1 MQRVRLGGWISLA
14 VALATGVPAC
24 GAHLHRER
32 DAEGSQQAQTELKAA
47 RLTEGFAPEL
57 QQAAAMLEQELLLA
71 RAWAQTGRDRDLLDV
86 LSATALDENDPET
99 EILMHPRCRGRFK
112 ADGWTTLCSKLSRRI
127 AELGGLTLPL
137 APVVPTPE
145 PAASGRPRK
154 EPVRPAGPDPILGL
168 LADLRGQGRAW
179 TGPQSDA
186 ARLAKAGTDL
196 VVSAR
201 AMGLSETAVPLP
213 RCPAA
218 PPAPGVQLDPA
229 IVAGLKRVHG
239 LCGDRRRNLGALFK
253 VGCAGVAECKGGRL
267 GAASAAAAAVHDA
280 LVAHDGELS
289 RRLDAYAAVRR
300 SCETTGSS
308 GHVLAASTTGSSG
321 QVARGGSG
329 PATCDPAQV
338 QRAFAAL
345 DEIPTHPALA
355 AQDYTALAR
364 EGRVIQ
370 LREQLAALGAL
381 ITARSGD
388 SPKRVQTGG
397 MQVSPA
403 LARALHGTVAGI
415 QRVEAVVDAF
425 EVAVLGL
432 IRETLRVEVS
442 ALSSAIGHAERR
454 RRIDLARVTAQLDEY
469 TLLIAAYAD
478 LQRLERSGC
487 ALRPFLEAQQQPTCR
502 DETTRMLLAYSNAW
516 TLGRA
521 AQQQADVLDLGVR
534 HEASIDR
541 SRAAMA
547 LREVYLVAGVA
558 ELAKFTRGGFQPE
571 ALAQIIVSAV
581 GFGIVAGGV
590 Y

>member
-1 MQRVRLGGWISLA
+1 MA

-32 DAEGSQQAQTELKAA
+32 DAESSQQAQTELKAA

-57 QQAAAMLEQELLLA
+57 QQASAMLEQELALA
-71 RAWAQTGRDRDLLDV
+71 RTWAQTGRDRDLLDV
-86 LSATALDENDPET
+86 LSATATDENDPET

-137 APVVPTPE
+137 APAVPTSE
-145 PAASGRPRK
+145 PPASGRPRK
-154 EPVRPAGPDPILGL
+154 EPSRPAGPDPILGL
-168 LADLRGQGRAW
+168 LAELHGQRRAW
-179 TGPQSDA
+179 SGPQSDA
-186 ARLAKAGTDL
+186 SRLAKAGTDL
-196 VVSAR
+196 VVGAR
-201 AMGLSETAVPLP
+201 AMGLSETTVPLP

-253 VGCAGVAECKGGRL
+253 VGCAGVAECNGGRL
-267 GAASAAAAAVHDA
+267 GATAAAAATVHDA
-280 LVAHDGELS
+280 LLAHDAELS
-289 RRLDAYAAVRR
+289 RRLDAYAAARR
-300 SCETTGSS
+300 PCEATGPS
-308 GHVLAASTTGSSG
+308 GHVLAASTTGPSG
-321 QVARGGSG
+321 QVTAGPVG
-329 PATCDPAQV
+329 PANCDPAQV

-345 DEIPTHPALA
+345 DEIPTHPALT

-364 EGRVIQ
+364 EGRAIQ

-381 ITARSGD
+381 IQTRSG
-388 SPKRVQTGG
+388 GG
-397 MQVSPA
+397 PPRAPASAMKVSPA

-415 QRVEAVVDAF
+415 QSVEAVVDAF
-425 EVAVLGL
+425 EVAVLSL
-432 IRETLRVEVS
+432 IRETLRVEAS
-442 ALSSAIGHAERR
+442 ALASAIGHAERR
-454 RRIDLARVTAQLDEY
+454 RRIDLARITAQLDEY
-469 TLLIAAYAD
+469 TLLVSAYAD

-487 ALRPFLEAQQQPTCR
+487 ALKPFVEAQQQQGCR

-516 TLGRA
+516 TLGRS

-547 LREVYLVAGVA
+547 VREVYLIAGVA

>member
-1 MQRVRLGGWISLA
+1 MA
-14 VALATGVPAC
+14 VALAMPAC

-32 DAEGSQQAQTELKAA
+32 DAEGSQQAQAELKAA

-57 QQAAAMLEQELLLA
+57 QQASAMLEQELALG
-71 RAWAQTGRDRDLLDV
+71 RTWAQTGRDRDLLDV
-86 LSATALDENDPET
+86 LSATAIDENDPET

-127 AELGGLTLPL
+127 AELGGLTLPF
-137 APVVPTPE
+137 ASVVAAASESP
-145 PAASGRPRK
+145 ASGRPRK
-154 EPVRPAGPDPILGL
+154 EPSRPAGPDPILGL
-168 LADLRGQGRAW
+168 LAELRGQGRAW
-179 TGPQSDA
+179 SGPQSDTS
-186 ARLAKAGTDL
+186 RLAKAGTDL
-196 VVSAR
+196 VVGAR
-201 AMGLSETAVPLP
+201 AMGLSETAVPQP

-229 IVAGLKRVHG
+229 IVAALKRVHG

-253 VGCAGVAECKGGRL
+253 AGCAGVAECNGGRL
-267 GAASAAAAAVHDA
+267 GATSAAAATVHDA
-280 LVAHDGELS
+280 LAAHDLELS
-289 RRLDAYAAVRR
+289 RRLDAYAAARR
-300 SCETTGSS
+300 PCEATGPS

-321 QVARGGSG
+321 QVTPMPAGPAG

-345 DEIPTHPALA
+345 DEIPTHPALTSH
-355 AQDYTALAR
+355 DYTALAR

-381 ITARSGD
+381 IQARSG
-388 SPKRVQTGG
+388 GG
-397 MQVSPA
+397 PARAPTAAMQVSPA

-425 EVAVLGL
+425 EVAVLSL
-432 IRETLRVEVS
+432 IRETVRVE
-442 ALSSAIGHAERR
+442 ANAIASAIGHAERR
-454 RRIDLARVTAQLDEY
+454 RRIDLARITAQLDEY
-469 TLLIAAYAD
+469 TLLVAAYAD

-487 ALRPFLEAQQQPTCR
+487 ALKPFLEAQQQQGCR

-547 LREVYLVAGVA
+547 VREVYLVAGVA

>member
-14 VALATGVPAC
+14 VALITGMPAC

-71 RAWAQTGRDRDLLDV
+71 RAWAQAGRDRDLLDV
-86 LSATALDENDPET
+86 LSATAIDENDPET

-137 APVVPTPE
+137 APVMATPE
-145 PAASGRPRK
+145 LPASGRPRK
-154 EPVRPAGPDPILGL
+154 ESVRPAGPDPILGL

-179 TGPQSDA
+179 TGPQSDT
-186 ARLAKAGTDL
+186 ARLAKAGTD
-196 VVSAR
+196 VVVGAR

-239 LCGDRRRNLGALFK
+239 LCGDRRRNLGALFT
-253 VGCAGVAECKGGRL
+253 VGCAGVAECSGGRL
-267 GAASAAAAAVHDA
+267 GAAAAAAAAVHDA

-289 RRLDAYAAVRR
+289 RRLDAYAAARR
-300 SCETTGSS
+300 RCE
-308 GHVLAASTTGSSG
+308 ATGSSG
-321 QVARGGSG
+321 QVLTASITGSSG
-329 PATCDPAQV
+329 QVGASCDPAQV

-345 DEIPTHPALA
+345 GEIATHPALA

-487 ALRPFLEAQQQPTCR
+487 AMRPFLEAQQQATCR

-558 ELAKFTRGGFQPE
+558 ELAKFTRGGFKPE

>member
-1 MQRVRLGGWISLA
+1 MA

-32 DAEGSQQAQTELKAA
+32 DAEGSQQAQAELKAA

-57 QQAAAMLEQELLLA
+57 QQASAMLEQELALA
-71 RAWAQTGRDRDLLDV
+71 RAWAQAGRDRDLLDV
-86 LSATALDENDPET
+86 LSATAIDENDPET

-137 APVVPTPE
+137 APMVPMVQE
-145 PAASGRPRK
+145 PPASGRSRK
-154 EPVRPAGPDPILGL
+154 EPVKPAGPDPLLGL
-168 LADLRGQGRAW
+168 LAELRGQGRAW

-196 VVSAR
+196 VVGAR
-201 AMGLSETAVPLP
+201 AIGLSETAVPLP

-253 VGCAGVAECKGGRL
+253 IGCAGVTECTGGRL

-289 RRLDAYAAVRR
+289 RRLDAYAAARR
-300 SCETTGSS
+300 PCETTGSS

-321 QVARGGSG
+321 QVVLGPSG

-345 DEIPTHPALA
+345 GEIPTHPALA

-370 LREQLAALGAL
+370 LREQLAALAAL
-381 ITARSGD
+381 ITARSGAA
-388 SPKRVQTGG
+388 PTRTQTGG
-397 MQVSPA
+397 PKVSPA
-403 LARALHGTVAGI
+403 LARALHSTVAGI

-425 EVAVLGL
+425 EVAVLSL
-432 IRETLRVEVS
+432 IRETLRVEASTLAS
-442 ALSSAIGHAERR
+442 AVGHAERR
-454 RRIDLARVTAQLDEY
+454 RRIDLARITAQLDEY
-469 TLLIAAYAD
+469 TLLVAAYAD

-487 ALRPFLEAQQQPTCR
+487 ALKPVLEAQQQPTCR

-547 LREVYLVAGVA
+547 VREVYLVAGVA